1 MPANELPFESTGDVA
16 IYCDS
21 QLSIDIDLPPREIQL
36 YPSEFYIYSNIVEPW
51 SVMGEYRKLLKIV
64 AIEQDEYDE
73 NVTID
78 FHKPEYHNLS
88 EHHPRKLR
96 FQITTGEDALIE
108 PFSENDRM
116 YISLRFSY
124 N

>member
-1 MPANELPFESTGDVA
+1 
-16 IYCDS
+16 
-21 QLSIDIDLPPREIQL
+21 
-36 YPSEFYIYSNIVEPW
+36 
-51 SVMGEYRKLLKIV
+51 MGEYRKLLKIV
-64 AIEQDEYDE
+64 AIKQDEYDE

-78 FHKPEYHNLS
+78 FHKPEYHILS
-88 EHHPRKLR
+88 EHHPRKLQV
-96 FQITTGEDALIE
+96 QISTGEDALIE